1 MALGSRPFKG
11 GKIQTKEVKVT
22 DREKLLNEAF
32 ELALKNDMDYFG

>member
-1 MALGSRPFKG
+1 MGWRKNP
-11 GKIQTKEVKVT
+11 TKEEKVT